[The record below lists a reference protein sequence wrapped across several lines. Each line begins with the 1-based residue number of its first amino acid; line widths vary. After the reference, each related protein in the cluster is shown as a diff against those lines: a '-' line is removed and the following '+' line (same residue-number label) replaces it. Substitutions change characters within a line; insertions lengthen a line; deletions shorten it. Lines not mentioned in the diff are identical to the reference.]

1 MTVRFS
7 VMKEIERVRA
17 YLKDRDPALHIIEL
31 DSDTSTAYL
40 AAQALGTEVGQIAK
54 SILFKSKTGDYF
66 MVVSAGDVKIDN
78 RAIKELAGSRVKMAS
93 AEEVNEITGFNIGGV
108 CPFAMKTEVPVYLDE
123 SLQRYDVVYAAAGSA
138 NTALP
143 ITYAQLAQITG
154 GSLVN
159 LGVNPHQDEEK

>member
-1 MTVRFS
+1 
-7 VMKEIERVRA
+7 MKEIERVRD
-17 YLKDRDPALHIIEL
+17 YLKNRDPSLRIIEL

-66 MVVSAGDVKIDN
+66 MVVSAGDVKINN

-108 CPFAMKTEVPVYLDE
+108 CPFAMETEVPVYLDE
-123 SLQRYDVVYAAAGSA
+123 SLQRYDVVYAAAGSS

-143 ITYAQLAQITG
+143 ITYAQLVQITG

-159 LGVNPHQDEEK
+159 VGVNPHQDEEK